1 MKTGDGS
8 KGEDGPM
15 RDEDPKGQGERA
27 RGPGSRPGGRPVRGG
42 AGGAGG
48 NPGQARQAGTGRRNC
63 EFQLLRYVPD
73 VVRNE
78 FVHIGVILREQGSDR
93 PAEVRFTRDWR
104 RVRCLDPEADTALL
118 EGMESDLRRRFRE
131 EPEARLMRILDES
144 LSLNVQMTAPKAYLA
159 ESLPAGLEELMRLYV
174 EPHRREKLPR
184 LRGRAAIQAALRAEF
199 EHVGV
204 WDLLRK
210 QIAAS
215 DYTRPGD
222 PLRID
227 VGYRP
232 NGLRRLTDEASLTAT
247 GKHTLS
253 GTAASAGTPLIRMFH
268 AVSLE
273 PGVEMAKVL
282 AFSVA
287 ALRAGV
293 ERVEKAAL
301 ELTAVIE
308 PADRIGATDEEPD
321 RLEMYRFGVETME
334 EHQIRVLTT
343 SDIGRVAETARRELR
358 I

>member
-1 MKTGDGS
+1 MNPDA
-8 KGEDGPM
+8 M
-15 RDEDPKGQGERA
+15 RQGER
-27 RGPGSRPGGRPVRGG
+27 
-42 AGGAGG
+42 
-48 NPGQARQAGTGRRNC
+48 GRRNC

-78 FVHIGVILREQGSDR
+78 FVHIGVILREQGSDQ
-93 PAEVRFTRDWR
+93 PAEIRFTRDWR

-118 EGMESDLRRRFRE
+118 EAMESDLRRRFRE
-131 EPEARLMRILDES
+131 GPEAGLMRILEES

-159 ESLPAGLEELMRLYV
+159 ESLPAGVEELMRLYV

-184 LRGRAAIQAALRAEF
+184 LRGRAAIQAAMRGEF
-199 EHVGV
+199 EQVGV
-204 WDLLRK
+204 WHLLRK

-222 PLRID
+222 PLRLD

-232 NGLRRLTDEASLTAT
+232 NGLV
-247 GKHTLS
+247 
-253 GTAASAGTPLIRMFH
+253 RMFH

-282 AFSVA
+282 AFSAA

-308 PADRIGATDEEPD
+308 PAAKIGATDEEPD

-343 SDIGRVAETARRELR
+343 SDMGRVAETARRELR